1 MANKNI
7 VNKKKKNEP
16 DIEVDEI
23 LSRSE
28 QFIEKNK
35 KILLYGIAGVAIFV
49 AIILAYNYMYMQPLS
64 ERAEKAIFRGQQY
77 FAKDSFAL
85 ALFGNGLDYD
95 GFETIV
101 SQYGRTKTGNLA
113 KAYAGICY
121 FKLGD
126 PHSAIKQLKSYKGND
141 DQFAPR
147 VTGLLGDCY
156 VSIGDTKAG
165 IKYFEQAASQANDA
179 NISPVYLKKA
189 GIAYESLKQY
199 KDAIRVYTMIKD
211 KYSQSIEAGE
221 IDKYILRAEHL
232 SQNNN

>member
-1 MANKNI
+1 MANKKI
-7 VNKKKKNEP
+7 ANKKKTEP

-35 KILLYGIAGVAIFV
+35 KTLIYGIAGIAIL
-49 AIILAYNYMYMQPLS
+49 LAVFLLYNYMYINPLG
-64 ERAEKAIFRGQQY
+64 ERAEKAIFKGQQY
-77 FAKDSFAL
+77 FERDSFAL

-95 GFETIV
+95 GFESII

-121 FKLGD
+121 YKLND
-126 PHSAIKQLKSYKGND
+126 PHSAIKQLKSFKGSD
-141 DQFAPR
+141 DQLLPR

-156 VSIGDTKAG
+156 VSIGDTKEG
-165 IKYFEQAASQANDA
+165 IKYFEKAASKANDA
-179 NISPVYLKKA
+179 NTSPIYLKKA

-199 KDAIRVYTMIKD
+199 KDAIRVYTIIKD
-211 KYSQSIEAGE
+211 KYQQSVEASE
-221 IDKYILRAEHL
+221 IDKFIFRAEQL